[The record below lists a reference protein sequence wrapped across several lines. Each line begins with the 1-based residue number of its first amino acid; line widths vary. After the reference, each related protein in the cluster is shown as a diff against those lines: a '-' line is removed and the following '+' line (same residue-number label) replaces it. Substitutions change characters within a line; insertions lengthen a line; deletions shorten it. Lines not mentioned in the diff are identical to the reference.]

1 MRELLEVVLAITG
14 ALFGAAVLV
23 GGLALLGCTIS
34 IGSCIYAFRWWRG
47 RAPRDRGR

>member
-14 ALFGAAVLV
+14 ALFGATVLV

-34 IGSCIYAFRWWRG
+34 VGSCVYLFRWWRG
-47 RAPRDRGR
+47 RTARSRDR